1 MQYSEKLTSFGSAC
15 RSYRLQNNMLLYD
28 MAQELGI
35 GTAELSGYEFG
46 RHEVPDEIVKRVR
59 ELYGIR
65 VSHDRRG
72 RGKCRNV
79 RRVSILITPQTL
91 HHLEELSCM
100 IGCPGQIGRVIDK
113 LVREKALAMRDISR
127 NWRKEK

>member
-1 MQYSEKLTSFGSAC
+1 MQRNPNLTPFGNAC
-15 RSYRLQNNMLLYD
+15 REYRIRNDMLLYD

-46 RHEVPDEIVKRVR
+46 RHEVPDEIIKRVR

-65 VSHDRRG
+65 ISHDRRG
-72 RGKCRNV
+72 RGKCRKV

-113 LVREKALAMRDISR
+113 LVREKALAMRAISR

>member
-1 MQYSEKLTSFGSAC
+1 MKYNKYLTPFGNAC
-15 RSYRLQNNMLLYD
+15 REYRMRNDMLLYD

-46 RHEVPDEIVKRVR
+46 RREVPDEIVKRVR

-65 VSHDRRG
+65 ISHDRRG
-72 RGKCRNV
+72 KGKSRNV
-79 RRVSILITPQTL
+79 RRLSILITPQTL